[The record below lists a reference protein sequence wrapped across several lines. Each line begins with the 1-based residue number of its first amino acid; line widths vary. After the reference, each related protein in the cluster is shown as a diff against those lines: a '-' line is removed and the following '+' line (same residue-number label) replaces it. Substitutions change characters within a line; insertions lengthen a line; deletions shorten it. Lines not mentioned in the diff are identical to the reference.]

1 MHRRCKPAWCI
12 HCMVLQNVLLVIA
25 VLTGLLKTSVE
36 KIVATAIF
44 IPLYLA
50 VVVARSR
57 RRAFCTCH
65 MRLPTVMPLYSF
77 EGDGNT
83 TVFSCRSCTTR
94 FDSRISTCLCTYLR
108 WYWCIV
114 TGPCLCSSESSVRT
128 FGAATPRLL

>member
-1 MHRRCKPAWCI
+1 MYARCKPAWCM
-12 HCMVLQNVLLVIA
+12 HCVYFRLFFIIA
-25 VLTGLLKTSVE
+25 VLTCLLKTSVE
-36 KIVATAIF
+36 KKIVVTAIF

-114 TGPCLCSSESSVRT
+114 TGPCLCSSESSART
-128 FGAATPRLL
+128 FGATTLRLL